1 MVKPPVVL
9 LVWNK
14 DFVPSTT
21 EMLGLLWLVC
31 TFSQGKKWHPGK
43 FEMLKCLS
51 MSYFCQDEEKNEKE
65 YNRTQFS
72 QFSSHLANFPFF
84 LFTFLFVAALYLS
97 PNPLCLKRLEVL
109 FCCCV
114 VLFCLFSVGNFLSV
128 RHTKEREPGNVCRRT
143 EILIFLRRVRDA
155 TPALFL
161 KNTNVI
167 RDARDLKV
175 PPFLMITFNM
185 HRKSFFTDS
194 GRLSTEWR
202 SN

>member
-1 MVKPPVVL
+1 MKKKMRRNTIGHNSLNSVLIWQIFLFFVHISFCLCVVPFPQPPL
-9 LVWNK
+9 
-14 DFVPSTT
+14 P
-21 EMLGLLWLVC
+21 EMLGSLVLLLCCFVLLILSWK
-31 TFSQGKKWHPGK
+31 FS
-43 FEMLKCLS
+43 F
-51 MSYFCQDEEKNEKE
+51 
-65 YNRTQFS
+65 
-72 QFSSHLANFPFF
+72 A
-84 LFTFLFVAALYLS
+84 
-97 PNPLCLKRLEVL
+97 
-109 FCCCV
+109 
-114 VLFCLFSVGNFLSV
+114 V

-194 GRLSTEWR
+194 GRLSTE
-202 SN
+202 